1 MSREENDVY
10 KSIVTAIVVL
20 LSTAATGQEV
30 ETGVR
35 TVIESGGR
43 TVTFTEDVRKER
55 TGYDSPWHYAHA
67 IRAGNF
73 VHISG
78 VIIGADRDD
87 SLPISKDR
95 FRERTESVFEAIQ
108 RYLSTA
114 DASLEG
120 MVKINT
126 FHVLDGKN
134 TSLTIDEQALVIAE
148 TKAKYAVEPHPAW
161 TAVGTTGLFSPRGIV
176 EIEMVV
182 YAPLGGKEN
191 RSDGHQ
197 SP

>member
-1 MSREENDVY
+1 MH

-30 ETGVR
+30 ETGAR

-43 TVTFTEDVRKER
+43 AVIFTEAVSKES

-67 IRAGNF
+67 IRAGDF

-87 SLPISKDR
+87 SLPISRDR
-95 FRERTESVFEAIQ
+95 FRERTVSAFEAIQ
-108 RYLSTA
+108 RFLSTA
-114 DASLEG
+114 DASLAG

-182 YAPLGGKEN
+182 YAPLGGKED
-191 RSDGHQ
+191 R
-197 SP
+197 